1 MFSGVSTLTIDSKG
15 RMAIPAKQRDLL
27 AALGQTRLWLT
38 LNLTGSNP
46 TGSLAL
52 YTHDEWLRITA
63 QINITPGT
71 QGQFLKRHLIGNAEE
86 MELDGS
92 GRMLLSP
99 NLRKL
104 SGLTKAVAFVG
115 VGNRFEIWDEERWN
129 ALNDAALTLDGDALA
144 EMMQGIVL

>member
-1 MFSGVSTLTIDSKG
+1 MFSGVATLTIDSKG

-27 AALGQTRLWLT
+27 AALGQNRLWLT

-52 YTHDEWLRITA
+52 YTDAEWQKVCS
-63 QINITPGT
+63 QINATPGT
-71 QGQFLKRHLIGNAEE
+71 QGQILKRTLIGNAEE
-86 MELDGS
+86 IELDGS
-92 GRMLLSP
+92 GRMLLSA
-99 NLRKL
+99 NVRKL

-129 ALNDAALTLDGDALA
+129 ALNDDVLALDGDALSTL
-144 EMMQGIVL
+144 MQGIVL